1 MNKPRIYI
9 AQFGSGTN
17 INLLPLA
24 AGQLYSRLKQDHEL
38 SAHYQLAEIIFRRP
52 QDVNAF
58 ASQLDN
64 VAVIGFSCFLWNT
77 SISLRAAQAVKERF
91 PQALIVLGGPS
102 ISNVLKDAV
111 VFLDAH
117 RFVDVICI
125 NEGEDVL
132 PALCWHHL
140 KQKDYSDIPGVI
152 FRDAAGR
159 VRRNDPAEP
168 CLARLPSPYLDGT
181 FDELYAKYN
190 KEFSGIIWETNRGC
204 PYECAYCTWGNLPS
218 RKIREKPMEQVRQ
231 EIEWIGRHHV
241 KYIAMS
247 DANFGIRKR
256 DVEVTELLA
265 DCKKKYGVPDFISVS
280 WVKNSS
286 DKVLRIADILQR
298 CGIGFRVTLSL
309 QSLNPAALKA
319 AKRLN
324 ISRRTFDEIKKAYRS
339 EKLYSYTELILG
351 LPGETLASYLHGIDE
366 CLSDSVFEQLY
377 IYPCLL
383 FPNTYFAS
391 AACRRQYDLE
401 SKIVPNRYTKS
412 REFKANEEQVEIVIG
427 TATMPRDKWRE
438 AFVLGYYTLALNDDR
453 LAFFILQFLKRMHGI
468 RITELVAYTCATALR
483 EKLPLLTRS
492 FARLEVIARQ
502 VQEDGHSHLI
512 EPRSFGGIPYDPPEG
527 IFLELLLEKDKFYRE
542 FRKVLDLYLRD
553 KAVSVDPTLL
563 DNLFVFQNAVMA
575 HPDGTRGGQRIQF
588 SYNWIDFFAFAFNL
602 EGVALH
608 ASQCS
613 YLTVDSRPS
622 GGDPQKFLKNH
633 FDIRGIPSFN
643 ELYDLQQKKVF
654 PPVNLSPEI
663 GNNS

>member
-1 MNKPRIYI
+1 MNKTQIYI
-9 AQFGSGTN
+9 VQFGSGTT

-24 AGQLYSRLKQDHEL
+24 AGQLYSRLKQDREL
-38 SAHYQLAEIIFRRP
+38 GAHYQLAEIIFRRP
-52 QDVNAF
+52 PDVNAF
-58 ASQLDN
+58 AAQLNN

-77 SISLRAAQAVKERF
+77 SVSLRAARAVKERF

-117 RFVDVICI
+117 RFVDAICI

-140 KQKDYSDIPGVI
+140 EQKDFSDIPGVI

-159 VRRNDPAEP
+159 VRRNEPVEP

-218 RKIREKPMEQVRQ
+218 RKIREKPMAQIQQ
-231 EIEWIGRHHV
+231 EIEWIGRHRV
-241 KYIAMS
+241 KYIAMA

-256 DVEVTELLA
+256 DIEVTALLA

-286 DKVLRIADILQR
+286 NKVLRIADILKR

-309 QSLNPAALKA
+309 QSLNPAVLKA

-324 ISRRTFDEIKKAYRS
+324 ISRQTFDGIKKAYRS
-339 EKLYSYTELILG
+339 EMLYSYTELILG
-351 LPGETLASYLHGIDE
+351 LPAETLASYLHGIEE

-383 FPNTYFAS
+383 FPNTYLAS
-391 AACRRQYDLE
+391 AACRRQYGVE

-412 REFKANEEQVEIVIG
+412 REFEANEEKVEIVIG
-427 TATMPRDKWRE
+427 TAAMPRDKWRE

-453 LAFFILQFLKRMHGI
+453 LAFFILHFLRRLYGVP
-468 RITELVAYTCATALR
+468 ITELVAFARATARR
-483 EKLPLLTRS
+483 EKMPVITQS
-492 FARLEVIARQ
+492 FFRLDETARQ

-512 EPRSFGGIPYDPPEG
+512 EPRRFGGIPYDPPEG
-527 IFLELLLEKDKFYRE
+527 IFLELLLKKNQFYAE

-553 KAVSVDPTLL
+553 KAISVDSTLL
-563 DNLFVFQNAVMA
+563 DDLFAFQNAVMA
-575 HPDGTRGGQRIQF
+575 HPNGPEGDGRIQF
-588 SYNWIDFFAFAFNL
+588 NYNWIDFFAFAFNR
-602 EGVALH
+602 EGADLH
-608 ASQCS
+608 ALRCS
-613 YLTVDSRPS
+613 YKVVDTRPS
-622 GGDPQKFLKNH
+622 GGDPQKFLKSH
-633 FDIRGIPSFN
+633 FDIRGIPAFN
-643 ELYDLQQKKVF
+643 ELYNMQQDKVF
-654 PPVNLSPEI
+654 PPWDLSPVI
-663 GNNS
+663 SNDS